1 MDRET
6 DSIAKERQTSEALTE
21 GLMGLLKPL
30 LEQVDTHVEKTQATQ
45 SELGKQL
52 DSVEAE
58 MAKFAILQEHIPD
71 VSASTQKLSDT
82 KALLQ
87 KTISLVTSIENRIA
101 KMNKTA
107 SKAAEQLEKKRLAA
121 VAQQEGVAA
130 SLHPDMI
137 NPPVASSQG
146 ENADVIADTEPLQ
159 PGAASNELHDAIE
172 PASNEDSKGGPADN
186 EPADDGRKE
195 GSQ

>member
-87 KTISLVTSIENRIA
+87 KTISLVTSIEVGH
-101 KMNKTA
+101 
-107 SKAAEQLEKKRLAA
+107 KAIR
-121 VAQQEGVAA
+121 
-130 SLHPDMI
+130 S
-137 NPPVASSQG
+137 
-146 ENADVIADTEPLQ
+146 ENALQ
-159 PGAASNELHDAIE
+159 MSPICIYRTALQ
-172 PASNEDSKGGPADN
+172 
-186 EPADDGRKE
+186 R
-195 GSQ
+195 